1 MDQSN
6 LGFSAKNEYE
16 FLDLSDVDDI
26 ERTRLSSALLHKQQQ
41 KQQQKHQQQL
51 QPFDKHDRASL
62 IKHDDAADVQSRI
75 SQSTTSTDSECQ
87 IVLNDNCNIQSN
99 LCSINSTHNAT
110 SVTNSNPAETKQI
123 FRLSYKKLSKQN
135 QSKKEQMPKM
145 SPHVNSQED
154 LTSPQ
159 QQQQQQQQAQNTPNQ
174 QVQQQQTQLPVQSG
188 NNQSTPSQSAQ
199 QPQNTQPTPH
209 SQNQTQPIQQTL
221 PPQSNHPTN
230 NSASNIP
237 SHNVQSHIYPQ
248 SQPQFMQNYL
258 PHVGPAGNLYHFT
271 PYIPSVHFSHFTAN
285 VNVHGYTQAMQPP
298 FLPANYIPD
307 NHQSGVEQ
315 STHPI
320 QTQPHYQRP
329 RRGGRRGGNNGGY
342 TRREF
347 TSRQINSVQ
356 EINSAQTPT
365 HGIDS
370 PAMMQQSSNFAPYYV
385 EPYLG
390 LYPNQFAIGHHSTTA
405 AQHATG
411 TPLYGYSYPYHPV
424 IYPAAVMPLDYVV
437 DEKSDDGMG
446 QEQLLEYSQGQ
457 VDSQVHQ
464 PVEEYLSNQPQA
476 LPPQNDFSTQQTN
489 EEFVMRQP
497 NEFIPQKHQQH
508 HHQHHHQQQQQHQQQ
523 LQPNEFIVDHHSPH
537 LNEFVAPPQEQNMH
551 HQQHQHTMIEPE
563 TINEIPNQNDIK
575 QQPEHSIQSHIIN
588 RDSNRNNEQMFE
600 NAQAPSFANILNDSH
615 TMIETSSSPSPIVV
629 PNDIKNV
636 LNNSVP
642 KNQQTIMLQPL
653 VDTNENNIPNTI
665 GDGQLPPPL
674 SSTATTTTPAS
685 SSQQM
690 QTQSKPMGPVNGPIN
705 GIVQAMN
712 EKLVVRTN
720 SKAQQTPTT
729 AWNIKK
735 STQSVAVS
743 VVPSNNYSHNE
754 MNATKQHVLG
764 SNNSSSCNNN
774 NNIPIVPKLD
784 EQHQQQSSKVNVTAA
799 TEKSIQSNQDITTT
813 QQSSETQ
820 TIPVTDMQTD
830 EPSIFANNNNNVS
843 SRGETAKPP
852 ASTQISWASLFSS
865 SSSSDSQKK
874 PTAKV
879 PPYNSSQ
886 EPKSNNPPL
895 RTTSSATATTNT
907 NAPEKSMSYSSAAS
921 SSANGTKRPAPTK
934 VRVAPLAKQPQNS
947 SEPTNDESSYR
958 LGDFMLK
965 YKVDNNSISLRPRGL
980 TNRSNYCY
988 INAILQALL
997 ACPPFYN
1004 LMKSIPLD
1012 APVFRFK
1019 TNTPTI
1025 DAVVEL
1031 VREFSN
1037 LPNGSRLH
1045 RRDKGGNKKED
1056 VTFEL
1061 VCDQSIEPTA
1071 IHKLWNSTRNDNEG
1085 RQEDAEE
1092 FLGYVLNKLNDE
1104 MLELKK
1110 LVEKPAEPVPNGM
1123 ENGDGAD
1130 DEGNEWQLIGTRNKG
1145 TVTRSTDFGRTPVSD
1160 IFRGELRSR
1169 LQREGDHSTDV
1180 MQPFFTLQ
1188 LNIEKANSVK
1198 EALENFVNKD
1208 QLEGVTCT
1216 KTNLEV
1222 NAWQQM
1228 TLEKL
1233 PIVLILHLK
1242 WFDYKGDV
1250 CTKILK
1256 TVDFPIE
1263 LKLDPKI
1270 LSSKKYNAKQ
1280 RQYRLFAI
1288 VYHDGKEASKGH
1300 YITDVYHTG
1309 YLNWIRYDDS
1319 TVKRV
1324 SEKSVLHPHGTRVP
1338 YLLYYQR
1345 IDTIPAPANANTNAN
1360 SNAHAHK

>member
-1 MDQSN
+1 
-6 LGFSAKNEYE
+6 
-16 FLDLSDVDDI
+16 
-26 ERTRLSSALLHKQQQ
+26 
-41 KQQQKHQQQL
+41 
-51 QPFDKHDRASL
+51 
-62 IKHDDAADVQSRI
+62 
-75 SQSTTSTDSECQ
+75 
-87 IVLNDNCNIQSN
+87 
-99 LCSINSTHNAT
+99 
-110 SVTNSNPAETKQI
+110 
-123 FRLSYKKLSKQN
+123 
-135 QSKKEQMPKM
+135 MPKM

-154 LTSPQ
+154 LTSQQAQSTPNQQVQ
-159 QQQQQQQQAQNTPNQ
+159 QQQQQ
-174 QVQQQQTQLPVQSG
+174 QQQQTQLPVQSG
-188 NNQSTPSQSAQ
+188 NNQSIPSQSAQ
-199 QPQNTQPTPH
+199 QPQQHTQPTPH
-209 SQNQTQPIQQTL
+209 SQNQNQPIQQQQQQQQQPL
-221 PPQSNHPTN
+221 PPQPNHPTN

-248 SQPQFMQNYL
+248 SQQSFVPNYL
-258 PHVGPAGNLYHFT
+258 PHMGQVSAGNFYHLT
-271 PYIPSVHFSHFTAN
+271 PHIPSVYFSNFTAN
-285 VNVHGYTQAMQPP
+285 VNVHGYTQTMQPP
-298 FLPANYIPD
+298 YIPANYVPND
-307 NHQSGVEQ
+307 NHQSEQ

-320 QTQPHYQRP
+320 QSQPHYQPRTRRNG
-329 RRGGRRGGNNGGY
+329 RRGGGNNGGY
-342 TRREF
+342 SRREF
-347 TSRQINSVQ
+347 SSRQINSVQ
-356 EINSAQTPT
+356 EINSAQTST
-365 HGIDS
+365 HAIDS
-370 PAMMQQSSNFAPYYV
+370 PVMQQSSNYGPYYIN
-385 EPYLG
+385 PYVG
-390 LYPNQFAIGHHSTTA
+390 IYPNQFAIGHHSTTA

-411 TPLYGYSYPYHPV
+411 TPLYGYGYPAYHPGI
-424 IYPAAVMPLDYVV
+424 IYPAAVMPVDYVL

-446 QEQLLEYSQGQ
+446 QEQLLEYPQGQ
-457 VDSQVHQ
+457 VDPQMHQ
-464 PVEEYLSNQPQA
+464 PIEEYLSNQAPA
-476 LPPQNDFSTQQTN
+476 IPPQNDFSTQHGN
-489 EEFVMRQP
+489 EEFVMRQA
-497 NEFIPQKHQQH
+497 NEFIPQHK
-508 HHQHHHQQQQQHQQQ
+508 QQQ
-523 LQPNEFIVDHHSPH
+523 LQPNEYIVVDHHSPH
-537 LNEFVAPPQEQNMH
+537 LNEFVAPPQEQNIH
-551 HQQHQHTMIEPE
+551 HQHQHQPMVEPE
-563 TINEIPNQNDIK
+563 KVNEIPIQTEIK
-575 QQPEHSIQSHIIN
+575 QEHSMQSHIIN
-588 RDSNRNNEQMFE
+588 RDNNRNNEHIYD

-615 TMIETSSSPSPIVV
+615 TVNEMAISSEM
-629 PNDIKNV
+629 KNV

-653 VDTNENNIPNTI
+653 VDTNENNIVSNSI
-665 GDGQLPPPL
+665 GDGPTLTQLPPP
-674 SSTATTTTPAS
+674 P
-685 SSQQM
+685 QQQQQQQQQI
-690 QTQSKPMGPVNGPIN
+690 QTQQKPIAQANGSIN
-705 GIVQAMN
+705 GLVQTMN

-729 AWNIKK
+729 AWSMKK

-743 VVPSNNYSHNE
+743 VVPSNNYPHNE
-754 MNATKQHVLG
+754 VHAAKQNVLG
-764 SNNSSSCNNN
+764 SNNN
-774 NNIPIVPKLD
+774 NNIPIVPKVE
-784 EQHQQQSSKVNVTAA
+784 EQHQHQHQHQHQQQHQHHHHHHHQQSSKVTATAATIA
-799 TEKSIQSNQDITTT
+799 TEKSVQSSPDITTT
-813 QQSSETQ
+813 QQSSEVQ
-820 TIPVTDMQTD
+820 TVPVSDMQPE
-830 EPSIFANNNNNVS
+830 EPSIFANNNNTNNINNNAS
-843 SRGETAKPP
+843 NRSENSKTP
-852 ASTQISWASLFSS
+852 ASQSIPQAQASAPAPNSWASLFAPKESAS
-865 SSSSDSQKK
+865 LESQKK
-874 PTAKV
+874 PVAKV
-879 PPYNSSQ
+879 SPYNSSQ
-886 EPKSNNPPL
+886 EPKPSNPPL
-895 RTTSSATATTNT
+895 RTTPQSTT
-907 NAPEKSMSYSSAAS
+907 NAPVLSYSSAAS
-921 SSANGTKRPAPTK
+921 STANGSKRPTPAK
-934 VRVAPLAKQPQNS
+934 ARVAPSAKPPQNS
-947 SEPTNDESSYR
+947 SEPSVDESSYR
-958 LGDFMLK
+958 LGDFILK

-1012 APVFRFK
+1012 APVQRFK

-1025 DAVVEL
+1025 DAVHEL

-1061 VCDQSIEPTA
+1061 VTDSSIEPTA

-1110 LVEKPAEPVPNGM
+1110 LVEKPAEPVPNGI

-1145 TVTRSTDFGRTPVSD
+1145 AVTRSTDFGRTPLSE

-1169 LQREGDHSTDV
+1169 LQREGDHPSTDV

-1216 KTNLEV
+1216 KTNQEV

-1270 LSSKKYNAKQ
+1270 LSSKKYTAKQ
-1280 RQYRLFAI
+1280 RQYRLFAV

-1324 SEKSVLHPHGTRVP
+1324 SLKNVLHPNTPRVP

-1345 IDTIPAPANANTNAN
+1345 MDTIPAPATNSNTNATT
-1360 SNAHAHK
+1360 NAHSHK